1 MNFEPRHAFFLPGPT
16 AIGKSEIAVHLAS
29 RLSGEIISVDSMQV
43 YRGLDIGTAKPS
55 LADRQR
61 VPHHLIDVAD
71 LTEEFSAARFARLAA
86 EVAGPIQQ
94 RGKVPVFCGGTGLYF
109 NALLAGL
116 GGSPPSDSGVR
127 AALEALP
134 LAELTRELSVR
145 DPECFARID
154 QRNRRRL
161 IRALEVARLT
171 GRPFS
176 EQRASW
182 PALPEGYPII
192 GLSRDSSDLHRRIA
206 IRVEAMFEA
215 GLVEET
221 RRLLAAGLESNR
233 TAMQA
238 IGYRQV
244 VDYLRGVVTLR
255 ETVERVKAKTR
266 QLAKRQM
273 TWFRRQLPMTWLPL
287 APDSEPERVA
297 EDLVGRF
304 TRTRGS
310 T

>member
-1 MNFEPRHAFFLPGPT
+1 
-16 AIGKSEIAVHLAS
+16 
-29 RLSGEIISVDSMQV
+29 MQV

-55 LADRQR
+55 LADRRR
-61 VPHHLIDVAD
+61 VPHHLIDVSD
-71 LTEEFSAARFARLAA
+71 LSEEFSAARFARLAA
-86 EVAGPIQQ
+86 EVAAGIQE

-116 GGSPPSDSGVR
+116 GGSPPSDAGLR
-127 AALEALP
+127 ASLEALP
-134 LAELTRELSVR
+134 LPDLARELAER
-145 DPECFARID
+145 DPEFFAQID
-154 QRNRRRL
+154 QQNRRRL
-161 IRALEVARLT
+161 IRALEVVRLT

-176 EQRASW
+176 EQRALW
-182 PALPEGYPII
+182 PAIPEGCPII

-244 VDYLRGVVTLR
+244 VDYLRGVGTLQ
-255 ETVERVKAKTR
+255 ETIERVKAKTR
-266 QLAKRQM
+266 QYAKRQM
-273 TWFRRQLPMTWLPL
+273 TWFRRQLPMTWFALS
-287 APDSEPERVA
+287 PDSEPERVS
-297 EDLVGRF
+297 EDLACRF
-304 TRTRGS
+304 TRTGGS
-310 T
+310 N